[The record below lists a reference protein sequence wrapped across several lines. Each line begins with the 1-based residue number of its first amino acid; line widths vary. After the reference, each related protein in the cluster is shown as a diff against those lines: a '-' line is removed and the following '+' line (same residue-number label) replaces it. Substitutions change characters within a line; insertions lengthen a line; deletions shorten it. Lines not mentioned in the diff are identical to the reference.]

1 MNTSNNAGERVCT
14 ALQWDP
20 ADTSCQIEPLVTLP
34 HSFVARVQRASDQP
48 MIFKQ
53 AGDPGFAAGMRKELT
68 INRDV
73 LSQFSDPV
81 GPAFIA
87 GDESTELPWILFEDI
102 AVNHQPATTQPPLRR
117 QIELFVDSLARTH
130 AQARNLPLADL
141 FQNVDG
147 DRRVS
152 DGAEHVPAVLDE
164 FLHRMDHNRFPARN
178 FELVRSLRDN
188 IPKLAELLD
197 GDETLMHGDAHFANA
212 LYSDSEALLIDWALA
227 VIGPGEVDLA
237 HALAM
242 NLPRLFSVEYE
253 PDLLE
258 RYAATCCEYGSEV
271 STAEVRERYR
281 SSLLLTVIVA
291 VGMNTV
297 PGMSDLVWSFM
308 FTNAVHTALDH
319 EAQALLG

>member
-1 MNTSNNAGERVCT
+1 MNTIHDATERVCS

-20 ADTSCQIEPLVTLP
+20 GDRNCDIEPLVTLP
-34 HSFVARVQRASDQP
+34 HSFVARVQRASEPP

-53 AGDPGFAAGMRKELT
+53 AGDPGFADGMRKELT

-81 GPAFIA
+81 GPAFVT
-87 GDESTELPWILFEDI
+87 GDESAELPWILFEDI
-102 AVNHQPATTQPPLRR
+102 AVNHQPAATQPPLRP

-130 AQARNLPLADL
+130 AQARKLPLADL

-147 DRRVS
+147 DRHVS
-152 DGAEHVPAVLDE
+152 DGAEHVPTVLDE
-164 FLHRMDHNRFPARN
+164 FLHRMDHNRFPARSY
-178 FELVRSLRDN
+178 ELVRNIRDN
-188 IPKLAELLD
+188 IPKLAGLLD
-197 GDETLMHGDAHFANA
+197 DGETLIHGDAHFANA
-212 LYSDSEALLIDWALA
+212 LYNESEALLIDWALS

-258 RYAATCCEYGSEV
+258 RYATTCCEYGSEV

-281 SSLLLTVIVA
+281 RSLLLTVIVA

-297 PGMSDLVWSFM
+297 PGMTDLVWSFM

-319 EAQALLG
+319 DSQALLG